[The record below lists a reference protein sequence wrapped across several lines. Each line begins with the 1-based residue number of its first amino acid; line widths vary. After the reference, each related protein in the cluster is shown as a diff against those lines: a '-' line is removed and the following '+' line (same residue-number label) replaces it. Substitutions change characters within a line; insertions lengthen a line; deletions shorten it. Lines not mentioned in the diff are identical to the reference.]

1 MAKHFHRLWLLL
13 GLLLVAS
20 ISIPDSPA
28 QQPLSRLQSGEFAA
42 ARQQAAAA
50 GSLPQRDQFLAQ
62 ISTAQSAV
70 GDSAAANSTLREID
84 SADARNQAIANNNGA
99 AGGSSFADFGSLMTL
114 IETTVV
120 PDTWESLGGPSTMA
134 PYPQGVFV
142 DPQGTLREC
151 ETITRTD
158 AMDNLAA
165 QLGEAAA
172 AGDHDALFSPLA
184 WRTPSPLRSIS
195 LRRLRDALSHYQV
208 SGQNVPDSIQYLA
221 GLSEVRFV
229 QFTDDDIIL
238 SGEVGGIETFQGWYR
253 DRVTARNTLRLDF
266 LLTCLAAAQHRQ
278 SFGCTID
285 PTREGLQNAAQT
297 AVGIQNKSIPIG
309 TAAEAVRAALGMQRV
324 EVFGTAPD
332 TVIGY
337 VMVEADRHM
346 KQLALGKQ
354 SLPEG
359 TDNYLDA
366 VDALIAQGA
375 PQDLLLRLWFTA
387 VPRSVRS
394 DNDRRIFELAGTPI
408 RLSGQNERAIAS
420 GERGHLTND
429 PRTEMFV
436 AGFNQDWNRI
446 RQQYPIYGAL
456 ESIYQAASIAELA
469 ERYTESSVHDALIQS
484 LTQFNSDRP
493 WMLTAPRQVE
503 SIATLHT
510 VRHGK
515 QKHHIVIASG
525 GVSVDA
531 KQSLPQ
537 EINRY
542 AALDTSAAASA
553 ADRPHRVQ
561 RWWWDQGE

>member
-1 MAKHFHRLWLLL
+1 MAIRSSPFWLLL
-13 GLLLVAS
+13 SLFVAASFLVHDAS
-20 ISIPDSPA
+20 G
-28 QQPLSRLQSGEFAA
+28 QPPLRHLESGEFAV
-42 ARQQAAAA
+42 ARQHAVAAT
-50 GSLPQRDQFLAQ
+50 LPQRDQFLAQ

-70 GDSAAANSTLREID
+70 GDSVAANSTLREIE
-84 SADARNQAIANNNGA
+84 SADARNQVIANTNGA

-120 PDTWESLGGPSTMA
+120 PDTWESLGGPSSMA

-142 DPQGTLREC
+142 DPQGTLRPC
-151 ETITRTD
+151 ETVPHSGV
-158 AMDNLAA
+158 MENLVAE
-165 QLGEAAA
+165 LGDAAA
-172 AGDHDALFSPLA
+172 AGDHAALFSPLA
-184 WRTPSPLRSIS
+184 WRTPSTLRSVS
-195 LRRLRDALSHYQV
+195 LRRLRDALAHYQV
-208 SGQNVPDSIQYLA
+208 SGQKIPDSIQYLA

-229 QFTDDDIIL
+229 QFTDNDIIL
-238 SGEVGGIETFQGWYR
+238 SGEVGGIETYQGWYR
-253 DRVTARNTLRLDF
+253 DRVTACNTLRLDF
-266 LLTCLAAAQHRQ
+266 LLTCLTAASHHQ

-285 PTREGLQNAAQT
+285 PTREGLQNAAHV
-297 AVGIQNKSIPIG
+297 AVEIQNKSIPIG
-309 TAAEAVRAALGMQRV
+309 TAAEAVRVALGMQRV
-324 EVFGTAPD
+324 EVFGTPAD

-354 SLPEG
+354 PLPEG

-366 VDALIAQGA
+366 VDALISQGP

-394 DNDRRIFELAGTPI
+394 DNDRRVFELAGTPI

-420 GERGHLTND
+420 GERGHLTRD

-436 AGFNQDWNRI
+436 AGFNQNWNRI

-469 ERYTESSVHDALIQS
+469 ERYTESSVHQALIES
-484 LTQFNSDRP
+484 LIQYDSDRP
-493 WMLTAPRQVE
+493 WMLAAPRQVE
-503 SIATLHT
+503 SIATMHT

-531 KQSLPQ
+531 KQTLPTQ
-537 EINRY
+537 VKRY
-542 AALDTSAAASA
+542 ATLDSLASA
-553 ADRPHRVQ
+553 DAQRPRLVQ
-561 RWWWDQGE
+561 RWWWDQGG

>member
-1 MAKHFHRLWLLL
+1 
-13 GLLLVAS
+13 
-20 ISIPDSPA
+20 
-28 QQPLSRLQSGEFAA
+28 
-42 ARQQAAAA
+42 
-50 GSLPQRDQFLAQ
+50 
-62 ISTAQSAV
+62 
-70 GDSAAANSTLREID
+70 
-84 SADARNQAIANNNGA
+84 
-99 AGGSSFADFGSLMTL
+99 MTL

-142 DPQGTLREC
+142 DPEGTLREC
-151 ETITRTD
+151 ETTTR
-158 AMDNLAA
+158 ANVMDDLVA
-165 QLGEAAA
+165 QLSDAAA
-172 AGDHDALFSPLA
+172 TSDRAALFSPLA
-184 WRTPSPLRSIS
+184 WRSPSPLRSIS
-195 LRRLRDALSHYQV
+195 LRRLRDALAHYQI
-208 SGQNVPDSIQYLA
+208 SGHKVPDSIQYLA

-238 SGEVGGIETFQGWYR
+238 SGEVGGIETYQGWYR

-266 LLTCLAAAQHRQ
+266 LLTCLAAAKNRQ

-285 PTREGLQNAAQT
+285 PTREGLQNAAQA

-309 TAAEAVRAALGMQRV
+309 TAASAVRVALGMQRV

-346 KQLALGKQ
+346 KRLALGKQ
-354 SLPEG
+354 PLPEG
-359 TDNYLDA
+359 TENYLDA
-366 VDALIAQGA
+366 VDALIARGP

-394 DNDRRIFELAGTPI
+394 DNDRRVFELAGTPI
-408 RLSGQNERAIAS
+408 RLSGQNERAIA
-420 GERGHLTND
+420 GGQRGHLTND

-436 AGFNQDWNRI
+436 AGFNQDWSRI

-469 ERYTESSVHDALIQS
+469 ERYSESSTHDALIES
-484 LTQFNSDRP
+484 LVQYDSDRP

-503 SIATLHT
+503 SIATMHT

-531 KQSLPQ
+531 KQTLPTQ
-537 EINRY
+537 VERY
-542 AALDTSAAASA
+542 ATLDSLASA
-553 ADRPHRVQ
+553 EVQRPNLVQ
-561 RWWWDQGE
+561 RWWWDR